1 MKDHCRYGADMLD
14 MDSMKSRID
23 MDIILYHHENL
34 DGTGYDGLTHRRL
47 TLGVRIVRV
56 TDRFDE
62 MTQPQVNGR
71 TKSREDAFEELYRW
85 RGILYDPSVVDA
97 LYTLKKMEGTADGYR

>member
-1 MKDHCRYGADMLD
+1 MKHHCRYGADMLELEA
-14 MDSMKSRID
+14 MKNRID

-34 DGTGYDGLTHRRL
+34 DGTGYDGLTHHGL
-47 TLGVRIVRV
+47 SLGVRIVCV
-56 TDRFDE
+56 TDRFDA
-62 MTQPQVNGR
+62 MTQPLAYGR
-71 TKSREDAFEELYRW
+71 TNSWEDAFEELYRW